1 MSGQGGGFSKRGRG
15 NSGRFSGRS
24 NSNNNKNNR
33 SGRGPGKNNSQAEMK
48 FTPYYTGKQQGATF
62 DTVKYYLLLQMQ
74 KTFRD
79 GLHIVQALR
88 DDTDDFGVAEPTR
101 DVSIKTDPDEFKL
114 EQDGFDIDYKEERK
128 NYIAEKKIV

>member
-1 MSGQGGGFSKRGRG
+1 MSGQGEGFSKRGRG

-33 SGRGPGKNNSQAEMK
+33 SGRGPGKNNSQVK

-62 DTVKYYLLLQMQ
+62 DTVKCYLLLQMQ

-79 GLHIVQALR
+79 GLHIVQAFR
-88 DDTDDFGVAEPTR
+88 DDTDDFGVIEPTR
-101 DVSIKTDPDEFKL
+101 GVSIKKDPD
-114 EQDGFDIDYKEERK
+114 
-128 NYIAEKKIV
+128 